1 MSVAAELGRE
11 RLPPR
16 AVGLAALASFLV
28 LAGMVARKDLVDQ
41 LFGMTRLVCRF
52 DDGNYVTLATA
63 LAGAA
68 ALAVLVASLVMLFS
82 RIDAPRYVA
91 WALGAGT
98 FLAFFVIVEALI
110 QRGCINRY
118 IVPFPSDIVAAV
130 PRIIAEEGVLDRF
143 LLTAGEAFSAGI
155 MVMIVGV
162 AGGVLLYRYHLLRL
176 ATETWVAA
184 VAAAPLVLMY
194 PLYLVI
200 FGRSAL
206 TIVMMGFTAGLAPI
220 ILKTLEGLSA
230 TRRVLINVGRSFNL
244 TTSQQFWKILFPAA
258 LPTIF
263 VGLRLGLIFS
273 LINIVGVEFLI
284 NFGGLGQLINELAER
299 YDLPGTYAA
308 ILFVILVSVCVF
320 ILMERLERWL
330 RPAD

>member
-1 MSVAAELGRE
+1 MAETGRLSLPAAKSFGLPLGPVTALRIVIVVAVLLAWE
-11 RLPPR
+11 
-16 AVGLAALASFLV
+16 ALAAS
-28 LAGMVARKDLVDQ
+28 G
-41 LFGMTRLVCRF
+41 
-52 DDGNYVTLATA
+52 
-63 LAGAA
+63 
-68 ALAVLVASLVMLFS
+68 
-82 RIDAPRYVA
+82 
-91 WALGAGT
+91 
-98 FLAFFVIVEALI
+98 
-110 QRGCINRY
+110 
-118 IVPFPSDIVAAV
+118 
-130 PRIIAEEGVLDRF
+130 
-143 LLTAGEAFSAGI
+143 
-155 MVMIVGV
+155 
-162 AGGVLLYRYHLLRL
+162 LLYRYHLLRL

-220 ILKTLEGLSA
+220 ILKTLEGLLG

-244 TTSQQFWKILFPAA
+244 THSQQFWKILFPAA

-308 ILFVILVSVCVF
+308 ICFVILVSICVF
-320 ILMERLERWL
+320 IILERLERWL

>member
-1 MSVAAELGRE
+1 MSAVALART
-11 RLPPR
+11 RCAP
-16 AVGLAALASFLV
+16 AAL
-28 LAGMVARKDLVDQ
+28 G
-41 LFGMTRLVCRF
+41 
-52 DDGNYVTLATA
+52 
-63 LAGAA
+63 
-68 ALAVLVASLVMLFS
+68 LFS
-82 RIDAPRYVA
+82 FVVIIGLVELLIRIG
-91 WALGAGT
+91 L
-98 FLAFFVIVEALI
+98 
-110 QRGCINRY
+110 INRF
-118 IVPFPSDIVAAV
+118 IVPMPSDIIAAF
-130 PRIIAEEGVLDRF
+130 PRVVVEEHVLQRF
-143 LLTAGEAFSAGI
+143 LLTASEAFSASI
-155 MVMIVGV
+155 LVTIFGV
-162 AGGVLLYRYHLLRL
+162 AGGVLLHRYRLLRL

-200 FGRSAL
+200 FGRSAV

-220 ILKTLEGLSA
+220 VLKTLEGLSA
-230 TRRVLINVGRSFNL
+230 TRRVLINVGRSFSL

-308 ILFVILVSVCVF
+308 ICFVILVSICVF
-320 ILMERLERWL
+320 IIMERLERWL